1 VSWCPPGTTAE
12 EIKASMRP
20 PVLRKKQKGRQSD
33 PVDREVR
40 VLAFSA
46 MTRAYERRNQIADEE
61 VAADLVAMGL
71 DGEGLPQLAEGTD
84 DSSELSDAPESS
96 TASSAPSVD
105 SRAGGRVQDTPPT
118 NWMKREERIQDAEA
132 GRVGWSAGAGLLSE
146 GRRDSEPD
154 ERDKRGKEA
163 EWSQKADRFDVPT
176 TREATALSFQ
186 HGSHSRANDQDEMV
200 RRELIGLPD
209 KRTRKP
215 RQLFGEDVGTRTQL

>member
-1 VSWCPPGTTAE
+1 
-12 EIKASMRP
+12 MRP
-20 PVLRKKQKGRQSD
+20 PIMRKKQKGRQSD

-40 VLAFSA
+40 VQAFSA
-46 MTRAYERRNQIADEE
+46 MKRAYERRKQIADEE

-71 DGEGLPQLAEGTD
+71 DGEGLPLLSEGTD
-84 DSSELSDAPESS
+84 DLSDLSDASESS
-96 TASSAPSVD
+96 TASSAPSLD

-118 NWMKREERIQDAEA
+118 PWMKREGRIQVAEA
-132 GRVGWSAGAGLLSE
+132 VRVGWSAGAGLLSE

-163 EWSQKADRFDVPT
+163 KRSQKADRFDVPT

-186 HGSHSRANDQDEMV
+186 HGSHSRANGQDEMV

-209 KRTRKP
+209 KRARKP
-215 RQLFGEDVGTRTQL
+215 RQLFGEDVGTRT